1 LVLSPQRDDA
11 SLGAD
16 LDRNNP
22 FSYEDDIK
30 GFKFPFSAHIRRV
43 NPRDALK
50 NEIVAVN
57 LHHFLRRGTNYGP
70 PLPEG
75 ALEDDGEER
84 GGVLLLIGAHLKE
97 QFEFVQSQLV
107 TNGDFTNQGTEQDRI
122 IGNSQV
128 DGTFTIPKLP
138 VRRRLH
144 GLPQFVDVREANIAS
159 CPVCER

>member
-1 LVLSPQRDDA
+1 VLSPQRDDA

-16 LDRNNP
+16 LDRNNA

-75 ALEDDGEER
+75 AWKMTVR
-84 GGVLLLIGAHLKE
+84 SGAG
-97 QFEFVQSQLV
+97 FCF
-107 TNGDFTNQGTEQDRI
+107 
-122 IGNSQV
+122 
-128 DGTFTIPKLP
+128 
-138 VRRRLH
+138 
-144 GLPQFVDVREANIAS
+144 
-159 CPVCER
+159 